1 MENDFLN
8 VWEPWQTCGICKD
21 HTGRWR

>member
-8 VWEPWQTCGICKD
+8 VWEPWQTCGTCKD